1 MKYDPLKSSLLLF
14 FFGFLL
20 NSSLNAGEFHNWVD
34 LNKYYKKNN
43 FIPEILTQE
52 NIGHLPIISE
62 LPDDFS
68 EIQDVPTKKKLFYLV
83 TLPLIYNTNTSIMQ
97 ERRMVI
103 NIEKKFA
110 RKELNKN
117 ETDEIIRLSKKYK
130 LDYSEI
136 NTKLFRK
143 LKQRINIIPVSLAL
157 GQAIIESGWGQS
169 RFATEGNALYGQ
181 WTTSEDKGI
190 IPQDRDEDKTHAV
203 LKFKNLSES
212 VEAYMFN
219 INTHQAYY
227 NFRVIR
233 RIDERI
239 KYTDPIS
246 MKVKYLAA
254 YAEIGDKYV
263 DKLELIIASN
273 NLQELSLIHIS
284 EPTRPY

>member
-1 MKYDPLKSSLLLF
+1 MKYDPLKSSLLIF
-14 FFGFLL
+14 FFGFFL

-117 ETDEIIRLSKKYK
+117 ETEEIVRLSKKYK

-190 IPQDRDEDKTHAV
+190 IPKDRDEDKTHAV

-273 NLQELSLIHIS
+273 NLQEFD
-284 EPTRPY
+284 RFKFN

>member
-20 NSSLNAGEFHNWVD
+20 NSSLSAGEFHNWVD

-273 NLQELSLIHIS
+273 NLQEFD
-284 EPTRPY
+284 RFKFN

>member
-14 FFGFLL
+14 FFGFIL

-273 NLQELSLIHIS
+273 NLQEFD
-284 EPTRPY
+284 RFKFN

>member
-1 MKYDPLKSSLLLF
+1 MKYDPLKSSLLIF

-273 NLQELSLIHIS
+273 NLQEFD
-284 EPTRPY
+284 RFKFN

>member
-1 MKYDPLKSSLLLF
+1 MKYDPLKSSFLIF

-263 DKLELIIASN
+263 DKLELIIATN
-273 NLQELSLIHIS
+273 NLQEFD
-284 EPTRPY
+284 RFKFN

>member
-83 TLPLIYNTNTSIMQ
+83 TLPLIYKTNTSIMQ

-203 LKFKNLSES
+203 LKFKNLLES

-273 NLQELSLIHIS
+273 NLQEFD
-284 EPTRPY
+284 RFKFN

>member
-273 NLQELSLIHIS
+273 NLQQFD
-284 EPTRPY
+284 RFKFN

>member
-1 MKYDPLKSSLLLF
+1 MKYDPLKSSLLIF

-83 TLPLIYNTNTSIMQ
+83 TLPLIYNANASIMQ

-110 RKELNKN
+110 RKDLNKN
-117 ETDEIIRLSKKYK
+117 ETDEIIRLSKRYK

-143 LKQRINIIPVSLAL
+143 LKQRINIIPMSLAL

-273 NLQELSLIHIS
+273 NLQEFD
-284 EPTRPY
+284 RFKFN

>member
-1 MKYDPLKSSLLLF
+1 MKYDPLKSSLLVF

-83 TLPLIYNTNTSIMQ
+83 TLPLIYNANTSIMQ

-110 RKELNKN
+110 RKKLNKN

-273 NLQELSLIHIS
+273 NLQEFD
-284 EPTRPY
+284 RFKFN

>member
-1 MKYDPLKSSLLLF
+1 MKYDPLKSSLLVF

-20 NSSLNAGEFHNWVD
+20 NSSLNAGEFHNCVD

-203 LKFKNLSES
+203 LKFKNLSDS

-273 NLQELSLIHIS
+273 NLQEFD
-284 EPTRPY
+284 RFKFN

>member
-1 MKYDPLKSSLLLF
+1 MKYDPLKSSLLIF
-14 FFGFLL
+14 FFGLLL

-273 NLQELSLIHIS
+273 NLQEFD
-284 EPTRPY
+284 RFKFN

>member
-190 IPQDRDEDKTHAV
+190 IPQDRDEDKTHSV

-273 NLQELSLIHIS
+273 NLQEFD
-284 EPTRPY
+284 RFKFN

>member
-1 MKYDPLKSSLLLF
+1 MKYDPLKSSLLVF

-83 TLPLIYNTNTSIMQ
+83 TLPLIYNANASIMQ

-110 RKELNKN
+110 RKDLNKN

-273 NLQELSLIHIS
+273 NLQEFD
-284 EPTRPY
+284 RFKFN

>member
-203 LKFKNLSES
+203 LKFKDLSES

-273 NLQELSLIHIS
+273 NLQEFD
-284 EPTRPY
+284 RFKFN

>member
-273 NLQELSLIHIS
+273 NLHEFD
-284 EPTRPY
+284 RFKFN

>member
-1 MKYDPLKSSLLLF
+1 VKYDPLKSSLLLF

-273 NLQELSLIHIS
+273 NLQEFD
-284 EPTRPY
+284 RFKFN

>member
-1 MKYDPLKSSLLLF
+1 MKYDPLKSRLLLF
-14 FFGFLL
+14 FFGFIL

-83 TLPLIYNTNTSIMQ
+83 TLPLIYNTNTAIMQ

-273 NLQELSLIHIS
+273 NLQEFD
-284 EPTRPY
+284 RFKFN

>member
-20 NSSLNAGEFHNWVD
+20 NSSLYAGEFHSWVD
-34 LNKYYKKNN
+34 LNKYYKKNS
-43 FIPEILTQE
+43 FIPEILMEE

-97 ERRMVI
+97 ERKMVI

-110 RKELNKN
+110 RKELNQN
-117 ETDEIIRLSKKYK
+117 ETDEIIKLSKKYK
-130 LDYSEI
+130 LDYSKV

-190 IPQDRDEDKTHAV
+190 IPQDRDENKTHAV
-203 LKFKNLSES
+203 LKFKNLSKS

-273 NLQELSLIHIS
+273 NLQEFD
-284 EPTRPY
+284 RFKFN

>member
-1 MKYDPLKSSLLLF
+1 MKYDPLKSSLLIF

-83 TLPLIYNTNTSIMQ
+83 TLPLIYNSNNSIMQ

-273 NLQELSLIHIS
+273 NLQEFD
-284 EPTRPY
+284 RFKFN

>member
-83 TLPLIYNTNTSIMQ
+83 TLPLIYKTNTSIMQ

-110 RKELNKN
+110 RKDLNKN

-273 NLQELSLIHIS
+273 NLQEFD
-284 EPTRPY
+284 RFKFN